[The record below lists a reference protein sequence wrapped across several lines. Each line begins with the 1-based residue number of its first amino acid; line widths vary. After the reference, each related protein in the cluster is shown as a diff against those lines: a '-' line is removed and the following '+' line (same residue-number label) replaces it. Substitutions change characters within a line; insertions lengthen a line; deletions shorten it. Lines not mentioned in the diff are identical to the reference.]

1 MRGRGDL
8 QLDLPFGAPVAPD
21 ELRRRV
27 LETTGEL
34 LARARARWPHA
45 AIPTPRIEFRL
56 RGRTAGE
63 ACPTTCTT
71 NYNAEMLERHGE
83 EFIREIVPHEVAHV
97 VAAALHPGRIR
108 PHGAEWREV
117 MAFFGAAPRVSH
129 RFEAVPAASA
139 GRFAYRCACTKT
151 HWLTGRSHRR
161 VRRGTLEYTCR
172 ECGEKL
178 AWAR

>member
-1 MRGRGDL
+1 MGRVAE
-8 QLDLPFGAPVAPD
+8 QMDLPFGAHAAPE

-27 LETTGEL
+27 IDATEEL
-34 LARARARWPHA
+34 LDRARARWPHA
-45 AIPTPRIEFRL
+45 VIASPRVEFRL

-63 ACPTTCTT
+63 ACVTTWTT

-97 VAAALHPGRIR
+97 VAAALYPRRIR
-108 PHGAEWREV
+108 PHGAEWKEV
-117 MAFFGAAPRVSH
+117 MAFCGAAPRGAH
-129 RFEAVPAASA
+129 GFEAVPAASA

-172 ECGEKL
+172 ECGRKL